1 VNPAS
6 REPVTGAIGPTSSRV
21 ATIPFVGLAFFTLIV
36 VTERWPVAQVGIIPA
51 LVALAL
57 RPGELR
63 FPAAFWWAAAFV
75 AWAFLTSFSALSP
88 EVARDTVVE
97 RLKVIVI
104 LLVVMNALRTEKQL
118 RLYLLLVLGAFMIYP
133 ARGAL
138 LNYVHG
144 DTLFGRA
151 IWNKTYANPNDL
163 AALALLTMG
172 AALAIVTRKSER
184 KSVRWGVAS
193 CAVGLLTVVVL
204 TQSRGAFLGL
214 VIGFGPPLLARVM
227 KRPSLAVYVLI
238 AGSIAATF
246 VPDTVWHRLAGISK
260 LTSTE
265 TVAQADPE
273 GSAAQRLEVQKTAWR
288 VFVDHPVLGVGLGC
302 YPQANALYSPVLG
315 YRDTHNTYLN
325 LAAELGVPGLLLW
338 LALVASVLRHVR
350 RCRRRTAADT
360 LSVRTVWIERAII
373 GYLVAGLFG
382 SYSGLTMFYLILGA
396 LWCAATLAGSAR
408 TSAAPERAATTG
420 TL

>member
-6 REPVTGAIGPTSSRV
+6 RKPVTGTIGPTSSRV
-21 ATIPFVGLAFFTLIV
+21 ATIPFVGLAIFTFFAV
-36 VTERWPVAQVGIIPA
+36 SQRWPFAEVGIIVA
-51 LVALAL
+51 LLGLAL
-57 RPGELR
+57 RTRDLG
-63 FPAAFWWAAAFV
+63 FPAPVWWSVAFLVWGL
-75 AWAFLTSFSALSP
+75 LTSFFAMSP
-88 EVARDTVVE
+88 ELARETLIE
-97 RLKVIVI
+97 RLKSMII
-104 LLVVMNALRTEKQL
+104 FFAVMNALQTEKQL

-184 KSVRWGVAS
+184 MSVRWGVAS
-193 CAVGLLTVVVL
+193 CAVGLLTVVLL

-214 VIGFGPPLLARVM
+214 VIGFGPRLLARVM
-227 KRPSLAVYVLI
+227 KRPSLVVYVLI
-238 AGSIAATF
+238 AGGIAATL

-273 GSAAQRLEVQKTAWR
+273 GSAAERLEVQKTAWR

-302 YPQANALYSPVLG
+302 YPQANAMYSPVLG
-315 YRDTHNTYLN
+315 YLDTHNTYLN

-350 RCRRRTAADT
+350 RCRRRTAAET

-373 GYLVAGLFG
+373 GYLVAGLFA

-396 LWCAATLAGSAR
+396 LWCAATLAGSVR
-408 TSAAPERAATTG
+408 TAAAAERAATTG
-420 TL
+420 KL

>member
-1 VNPAS
+1 MNPAS

-21 ATIPFVGLAFFTLIV
+21 ATIPFVGLAIFTFFAV
-36 VTERWPVAQVGIIPA
+36 SQRWPLAEVGI
-51 LVALAL
+51 LVALLGLAL
-57 RPGELR
+57 RTRELR
-63 FPAAFWWAAAFV
+63 FPAPFWWGVAFLV
-75 AWAFLTSFSALSP
+75 WGLLTSFFAMSP
-88 EVARDTVVE
+88 ELARETLIE
-97 RLKVIVI
+97 RLKSMII
-104 LLVVMNALRTEKQL
+104 FFAVMNALQTEKQL

-163 AALALLTMG
+163 AALALLTIG

-184 KSVRWGVAS
+184 MSVRWGVAS
-193 CAVGLLTVVVL
+193 CAVGLLTVVLL

-227 KRPSLAVYVLI
+227 KRPSLVVYVLI
-238 AGSIAATF
+238 AGGIAANF

-288 VFVDHPVLGVGLGC
+288 VFVGHPVLGVGLGC

-315 YRDTHNTYLN
+315 YRDTHDTYLN

-338 LALVASVLRHVR
+338 LALVTSVLRHVR
-350 RCRRRTAADT
+350 RCRRSIAADA
-360 LSVRTVWIERAII
+360 LSIGTVWIQRAII

-382 SYSGLTMFYLILGA
+382 SYSGLTLFYLILGA
-396 LWCAATLAGSAR
+396 LWCAATLSSSVR
-408 TSAAPERAATTG
+408 TAAAAERAATTG
-420 TL
+420 KL